1 MRAEVSGAEAD
12 DDECAICMERELH
25 PFKCKPCNC
34 DMYTFKAF
42 TNNRKVTGCGH
53 EFCSG
58 EIFCCLSYGE
68 VILMI
73 MQTA

>member
-25 PFKCKPCNC
+25 SFKCKPCNC
-34 DMYTFKAF
+34 DMYTFEAF

-58 EIFCCLSYGE
+58 ESFCCLSYGE
-68 VILMI
+68 VILMT